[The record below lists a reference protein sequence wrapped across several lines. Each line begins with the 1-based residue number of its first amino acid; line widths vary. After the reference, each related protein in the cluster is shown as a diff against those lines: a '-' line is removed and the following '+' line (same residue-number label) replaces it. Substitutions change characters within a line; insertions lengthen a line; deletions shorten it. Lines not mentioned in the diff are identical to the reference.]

1 MAELRLQTSAGGRLS
16 KEAFSLASL
25 RQSVDGQGLA
35 WLDIVNPD
43 EEIRNF
49 LLDDCGFD
57 ELAVED
63 TSGHTANTVQKF
75 DNHRFVVIQARDDD
89 KNRLDTEPVAI
100 FLQENLMITVR
111 HTKIPALK
119 VFPKRL
125 LRADKEDIEI
135 GVDYL
140 LYEILDSIADDW
152 ASRLAEYSD
161 ELDTLEFRVF
171 DPSTRYENMLE
182 DLHLLKQ
189 RLREVS
195 KSVESLHSACIR
207 LLRPGERLVN
217 EKSITHFTDLQNL
230 VTTLVKRTNN
240 YSLGATSTRDTYL
253 TNANL
258 KLAESNKRL
267 TEVMTTLAIIGAIM
281 LPLTLIAG
289 IFGMNTD
296 LPFDAEGR
304 SGFWVIMGLMI
315 AFGLTM
321 IAYFWRRGWFRKPG
335 E

>member
-16 KEAFSLASL
+16 KEAFSLATL
-25 RQSVDGQGLA
+25 RQCVAGQGLA

-63 TSGHTANTVQKF
+63 TTGHTANTVQKF

-100 FLQENLMITVR
+100 FLQNKLMITVR

-119 VFPKRL
+119 VFSKRL
-125 LRADKEDIEI
+125 LHANEEDLEI
-135 GVDYL
+135 GIDYL

-152 ASRLAEYSD
+152 ANRLAEYSD

-171 DPSTRYENMLE
+171 DPSTRYDNMLE

-258 KLAESNKRL
+258 MLAKSNKRM
-267 TEVMTTLAIIGAIM
+267 TEVMTTLTIIGAIM

-296 LPFDAEGR
+296 LPFDSSSR
-304 SGFWVIMGLMI
+304 SGFWVIMGMMI

-321 IAYFWRRGWFRKPG
+321 IAYFWRRGWFSEPG

>member
-25 RQSVDGQGLA
+25 HQSVAGQGLA

-43 EEIRNF
+43 EEIRDF

-100 FLQENLMITVR
+100 FLQEKLMITVR

-119 VFPKRL
+119 VFSKRL
-125 LRADKEDIEI
+125 LRADEEDLEI

-152 ASRLAEYSD
+152 AIRLAGYSD

-171 DPSTRYENMLE
+171 DPSTLYENMLE

-267 TEVMTTLAIIGAIM
+267 TEVMTTLTIIGAIM

-296 LPFDAEGR
+296 LPFDASTR
-304 SGFWVIMGLMI
+304 SGFWVIMAMMI

-321 IAYFWRRGWFRKPG
+321 ITYFWRRGWFREPG

>member
-25 RQSVDGQGLA
+25 RQSIAGQGLA

-119 VFPKRL
+119 VFSKRL
-125 LRADKEDIEI
+125 LRADTEDIEI

>member
-16 KEAFSLASL
+16 KEAFSLATL
-25 RQSVDGQGLA
+25 RQCVAGQGLA

-63 TSGHTANTVQKF
+63 TTGHTANTVQKF

-100 FLQENLMITVR
+100 FLQNKLMITVR

-119 VFPKRL
+119 VFSKRL
-125 LRADKEDIEI
+125 LHANEEDLEI
-135 GVDYL
+135 GIDYL

-152 ASRLAEYSD
+152 ANRLAEYSD

-171 DPSTRYENMLE
+171 DPSTRYDNMLE

-258 KLAESNKRL
+258 MLAKSNKRM
-267 TEVMTTLAIIGAIM
+267 TEVMTTLTIIGAIM

-289 IFGMNTD
+289 IYLINYKTEKY
-296 LPFDAEGR
+296 FDQLKILY
-304 SGFWVIMGLMI
+304 V
-315 AFGLTM
+315 
-321 IAYFWRRGWFRKPG
+321 K
-335 E
+335 

>member
-119 VFPKRL
+119 VFSKRL
-125 LRADKEDIEI
+125 LRADTEDIEI

-296 LPFDAEGR
+296 LPFDASTR
-304 SGFWVIMGLMI
+304 SGFWVIMSMMI

-321 IAYFWRRGWFRKPG
+321 ITYFWRRGWFRVPG

>member
-16 KEAFSLASL
+16 KDAFSLASL

-119 VFPKRL
+119 VFSKRL
-125 LRADKEDIEI
+125 LRADTEDIEI

-296 LPFDAEGR
+296 LPFDASTR
-304 SGFWVIMGLMI
+304 SGFWVIMSLMI

-321 IAYFWRRGWFRKPG
+321 MAYFWRRGWFREPG

>member
-1 MAELRLQTSAGGRLS
+1 MAELRLQTSVGGVLARDS
-16 KEAFSLASL
+16 FSLATLDESIA
-25 RQSVDGQGLA
+25 GQGLA
-35 WLDIVNPD
+35 WLDILNPD
-43 EEIRNF
+43 EEIRHF
-49 LLDDCGFD
+49 LLEDCGFD
-57 ELAVED
+57 DLAVDE
-63 TSGHTANTVQKF
+63 TSGNTSNTVQKF
-75 DNHRFVVIQARDDD
+75 DNHRFVLVQARDDD

-100 FLQENLMITVR
+100 FLQDSLMITVR

-119 VFPKRL
+119 SFSKRIT
-125 LRADKEDIEI
+125 RANSEDLDI

-152 ASRLAEYSD
+152 ASILTGYSD

-171 DPSTRYENMLE
+171 DPTTRYENLLE
-182 DLHLLKQ
+182 DIHLLKQ

-217 EKSITHFTDLQNL
+217 DEANAHFTDLLHL
-230 VTTLVKRTNN
+230 VTTQVKRTNN
-240 YSLGATSTRDTYL
+240 YSLGATSTRDSYI
-253 TNANL
+253 ANTSL
-258 KLAESNKRL
+258 KLAESNKLL
-267 TEVMTTLAIIGAIM
+267 TEVMTTLTIIGAIM

-296 LPFDAEGR
+296 LPFDASTR
-304 SGFWVIMGLMI
+304 TGFWLILSMMLSFGIIMI
-315 AFGLTM
+315 F
-321 IAYFWRRGWFRKPG
+321 YFWRRGWFHRLG